1 MNVNDISSGTKQY
14 LLNLVD
20 SLSDN
25 DFTIGVLSPLVKT
38 GIENNFNKI
47 SKILNLISDENGDI
61 NIEKLIN
68 DIIKS
73 SLNGKSMTYN
83 ISPVGEIVVG
93 NDAIRFNIFNKFIK
107 NKYNDYKKLKNYLIE
122 NYET

>member
-1 MNVNDISSGTKQY
+1 MNINDISSGTKQY

-25 DFTIGVLSPLVKT
+25 DFTIGILSPLVKT

-47 SKILNLISDENGDI
+47 YKILNLISDENGDI

-107 NKYNDYKKLKNYLIE
+107 FDSNDFIKLKNYLID
-122 NYET
+122 NYGT

>member
-20 SLSDN
+20 SLSNN
-25 DFTIGVLSPLVKT
+25 DFTIGILSPLVKI

-47 SKILNLISDENGDI
+47 TKILNLISDENGNID
-61 NIEKLIN
+61 IEKLVN

-93 NDAIRFNIFNKFIK
+93 NDAIRFNIL
-107 NKYNDYKKLKNYLIE
+107 NKYIKFDSNDFIKLKNYLIE
-122 NYET
+122 NYGT

>member
-107 NKYNDYKKLKNYLIE
+107 FDSNDFIKLKNYLIE
-122 NYET
+122 NYGT

>member
-1 MNVNDISSGTKQY
+1 MNINDISSGTKQY

-25 DFTIGVLSPLVKT
+25 DFTIGILSPLVKT

-107 NKYNDYKKLKNYLIE
+107 FDSNDFIKLKNYLIE
-122 NYET
+122 NYGT